1 MSNSNEKLYIVEGVD
16 FYGRKFTGLYIESEA
31 RYLAATDRLN
41 TVYDRITHDVVQFTN
56 QTN

>member
-1 MSNSNEKLYIVEGVD
+1 MSNDNEKLYIVEGVD
-16 FYGRKFTGLYIESEA
+16 FYGRKFTGLYMESEA

>member
-1 MSNSNEKLYIVEGVD
+1 MANNNKKLYIVEGVD
-16 FYGRKFTGLYIESEA
+16 FYGRKFTGLYTETEA

-41 TVYDRITHDVVQFTN
+41 TVYDRTTQVVVHFTQ